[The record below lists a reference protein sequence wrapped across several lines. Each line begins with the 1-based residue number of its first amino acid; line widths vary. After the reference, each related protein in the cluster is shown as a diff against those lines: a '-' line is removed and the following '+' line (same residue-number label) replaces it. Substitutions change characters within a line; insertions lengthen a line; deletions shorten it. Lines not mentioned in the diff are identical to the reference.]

1 MNTQYLRKFRLL
13 VKTFRGQ
20 VLDVSSV
27 RFTFKIDKNINRFYQ
42 IGEITLYNLS
52 PDTETDIF
60 KNGQEVTLEAGYQD
74 GSYGVIYKGFIRQPI
89 RGKEDGITYFLRLH
103 CMTGDDLVRF
113 AYCNTTINSNAD
125 IRTIINQIA
134 RSSTIPFDVRIDPT
148 INNSQNTQRA
158 KTVLKSPYDELRSIA
173 ENNNSFLYYDDGRVY
188 MSPIAKQPADQITSL
203 NAQTGMIGIPQ
214 QTDNGI
220 EVRCLINSAI
230 RLDSWIKLNNQN
242 IIQAQ
247 LEFGQILNQV
257 LLDLDG
263 IYRVVSIMA
272 TGDSRGND
280 WYYDL
285 TTISQAPGGN
295 LPLLLSTPAQNG
307 L

>member
-1 MNTQYLRKFRLL
+1 MSNQYLRRFRLL
-13 VKTFRGQ
+13 VKTFRGAT
-20 VLDVSSV
+20 LDVSAV

-42 IGEITLYNLS
+42 TAEITLYNLS

-60 KNGQEVTLEAGYQD
+60 KNGQEVTLEAGYQN

-89 RGKEDGITYFLRLH
+89 RGKEDGTTYFLRLY
-103 CMTGDDLVRF
+103 CMTGDDLLRF

-134 RSSTIPFDVRIDPT
+134 RSSTIPFDVRIDPN
-148 INNSQNTQRA
+148 IDNNQKTQRG
-158 KTVLKSPYDELRSIA
+158 KTVLSSPYDELRSIA
-173 ENNNSFLYYDDGRVY
+173 LNNNSFLYYDDGVAY
-188 MSPIAKQPADQITSL
+188 FSSIAKQPGDRVTTL

-214 QTDNGI
+214 QTDQGI

-230 RLDSWIKLNNQN
+230 KLDSWIKLNNQS

-247 LEFGQILNQV
+247 LEFGQVLNQV

-263 IYRVVSIMA
+263 LYRVINIIA

-295 LPLLLSTPAQNG
+295 LPLMLADPMQTG